1 MKKQTKKIMKTRT
14 VRSSVLV
21 PDAEEIGPMS
31 VCCPVGPSRIT

>member
-21 PDAEEIGPMS
+21 PDAEQIGPDAA
-31 VCCPVGPSRIT
+31 CCVSGPVRI

>member
-21 PDAEEIGPMS
+21 PDAEEIGPRT
-31 VCCPVGPSRIT
+31 VCCPASISRV